1 MKHLI
6 AGEQVRNVRFCPF
19 EDVLG
24 VGRFFLWLSVV
35 RYSARLVLSSSF
47 FMFCTHPCFLLFS
60 HTHISEAPDVH
71 FRPPPMH
78 QPTTHTH
85 THIHTHTHTH
95 AHTHTHTHA
104 GHSGGITSLLVPGS
118 GEPNYDYFENN
129 PYATVK
135 QRREATVH
143 SLMEKLQPDMIM
155 LDPTELGTVD
165 KRPSKEKEENT
176 RKAAKVSSFSALHV
190 CMCVCMCVLL
200 SSHRYYTRL

>member
-85 THIHTHTHTH
+85 THTHTRTHTHTHTCR
-95 AHTHTHTHA
+95 
-104 GHSGGITSLLVPGS
+104 P
-118 GEPNYDYFENN
+118 
-129 PYATVK
+129 
-135 QRREATVH
+135 
-143 SLMEKLQPDMIM
+143 
-155 LDPTELGTVD
+155 LGWNHKPVG
-165 KRPSKEKEENT
+165 
-176 RKAAKVSSFSALHV
+176 
-190 CMCVCMCVLL
+190 
-200 SSHRYYTRL
+200 TRLWRAKLRLLREQPLRHCQTTPRGHGAFFDGKVAARHDHARPDRVGNCRQTPQQGEGGEHTQSSQGQ